1 MNIREKLTDLL
12 NKFRPEKQP
21 DYTRMAFVWPTTQAI
36 FNAVTEITKGDGI
49 YTVIRGNRVYIIGYG
64 TYKGVKLCKWE
75 YESQWCEEIGYFSLG
90 QQCLKA
96 KLTANERFRP
106 FVAPIFYN
114 LTGAVAL
121 NLRLPY
127 GGHP

>member
-1 MNIREKLTDLL
+1 MNIRERLTDLL

-21 DYTRMAFVWPTTQAI
+21 DYTRMALVWPTTQAI
-36 FNAVTEITKGDGI
+36 VDAVTEITKGDGI
-49 YTVIRGNRVYIIGYG
+49 HAEIRGKRVYIIGYG
-64 TYKGVKLCKWE
+64 TYTGVMLC
-75 YESQWCEEIGYFSLG
+75 
-90 QQCLKA
+90 